1 MRPLL
6 PLSVP
11 YRGIVVAKVAGSQ
24 HWTNTKL
31 GHQPSKTRIGPDH
44 EVKAGASAHGKKLRN
59 RQLRRR
65 TRRWNKDALR

>member
-1 MRPLL
+1 MPLK
-6 PLSVP
+6 
-11 YRGIVVAKVAGSQ
+11 GITVAKVAGSQ

-59 RQLRRR
+59 RQSRRR
-65 TRRWNKDALR
+65 TRRWYKGTLQ